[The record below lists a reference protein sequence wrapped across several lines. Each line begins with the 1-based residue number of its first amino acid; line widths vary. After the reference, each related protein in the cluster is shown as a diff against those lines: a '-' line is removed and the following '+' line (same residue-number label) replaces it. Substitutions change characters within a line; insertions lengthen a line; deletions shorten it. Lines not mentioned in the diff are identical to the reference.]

1 MKLKPFSMALLLTA
15 VLSMTACNSELN
27 ENDVGTP
34 NPGNP
39 NPVNPGEPADP
50 EIILGTWL
58 NKDEDGDGVPD
69 CMDDFPFDP
78 TRSRYPEYADTEPND
93 NPALAVNTNHQ
104 LSLANPGFRISGA
117 ISSDSDNAD
126 MFRFAA
132 RQGQSVTAVL
142 RKTDLDSAFEPLLSF
157 AGLDG
162 NALNFGRISR
172 GAPAH
177 YGIVAINYVVREDRE
192 LFLLIADQN
201 SKGGPDFGYSVTVFL
216 DSNGNGVDDQ
226 QMRAMGVEPIR
237 QSSSGDGILDLWK
250 VAFATTCDELDFD
263 GDGIPNILDT
273 DSNGDGIPD
282 RIKGIGDADGDGVP
296 NFLDFDSD
304 GNGIPDSIEV
314 GPDPLRPVD
323 TNRNGIPDFL
333 DLDDDGDG
341 LLDTW
346 DNDRLTPIAE
356 APFSGPDA
364 ILILSLSGFYDRG
377 VARSHYRAGDMV
389 KIRGDGLL
397 GSQDDIII
405 GLVGGGA
412 PINLR
417 PELILSEGLLFR
429 MPEVERTHLFVVI
442 DNKRTEYY
450 SLDTQPANSPVIVG
464 STFRTLVAGE
474 ELTIYGAGFTTG
486 SEVIFD
492 GKAYPVVSVRPDMIR
507 VRVPQ
512 DIGAGEFHVAGPNGI
527 SNKISYDINSTVS
540 VSATAEFGGEL
551 YIGSG
556 VQTDALQPFSQQM
569 VLPLSS
575 AQNKSLHLYQYDSNG
590 ELQQLASA
598 IRFAG
603 QQSVEISTETTQ
615 VYQDL
620 IQQGLFSISY
630 EQWQELSSNP
640 QTVVSYADYSKAAAV
655 DYSAV
660 SKQIYQILQQSG
672 QVSIQAGEANNTAEP
687 IVIDYLDGYFT
698 MTMQALKNWQ
708 MAGYSY
714 RSHNCKSGGFWGL
727 LSYNGCS
734 ELQNR
739 TQLYLSARIYPLDE
753 KGELDISNDML
764 NNPIK
769 GHITYPWHTDMIGP
783 VSSTFLG
790 IPAWSNDVLYDECLY
805 RNCLYQIITPGV
817 KNINIGPSPY
827 NPFGSDDYD
836 ILARNAKK
844 HLVTRTI
851 IDGIIIRKFMLI
863 FEEMGIKANTKK
875 SLETMSRIITS
886 RVPKIG
892 EEVDKLLDKDDIA
905 TGDIFKHLMEIVHHI
920 WVEEVDHILGLP
932 PAFGRL
938 KLFETILV
946 EFGLTPEDAIQALA
960 GSTAEKAVP
969 IWGQIKT
976 AYKAGQVIDA
986 VASMGMVIYEFT
998 QVPPKVDFTIVWGL
1012 QIADVRP
1019 GVVSREQGDVQITVY
1034 GSGFPPIYRSWYDP
1048 RGDILP
1054 TLKFVDSAN
1063 PTNEHPFDGK
1073 DAVVNFEGTRVIVT
1087 LPSSFI
1093 ESIEG
1098 TIEVYL
1104 TYDGD
1109 EVKSAKDIVV
1119 ADGVIIS
1126 DITPEEGKPGD
1137 VILLEGIGFAANRE
1151 DNTVTFAGVHGERIV
1166 ANILQVSAQSL
1177 EVEVPNGVRTG
1188 DVTVEVLGQL
1198 SNAVNFTVPYLV
1210 YITYGDNGNLLDDVF
1225 QLRLNGQ
1232 IIRNDPSP
1240 QRKIGPI
1247 EVALTAGQHIVQL
1260 VGVEADDG
1268 VGTYYIDFSGDVVSV
1283 SGDEQEGRDLL
1294 PTDIKTYLIEVGPA
1308 GEVNHNQ
1315 VQWYLENLQPEH
1327 LH

>member
-162 NALNFGRISR
+162 NALNFVPLSR

-177 YGIVAINYVVREDRE
+177 YGIVVINYVVREDRE

-201 SKGGPDFGYSVTVFL
+201 SKGGPDFGYSVKVFL
-216 DSNGNGVDDQ
+216 DSNSNGVDDQ
-226 QMRAMGVEPIR
+226 QMRAMGVEPSV

-364 ILILSLSGFYDRG
+364 RFILSLSGFYDRG
-377 VARSHYRAGDMV
+377 VAPFHYRAGDMV
-389 KIRGDGLL
+389 KITGRGLQGA
-397 GSQDDIII
+397 QNDIII
-405 GLVGGGA
+405 ALAGGGT

-417 PELILSEGLLFR
+417 PELILNDGLLFR
-429 MPEVERTHLFVVI
+429 MPEVEHSHLFVVI
-442 DNKRTEYY
+442 DNKRTEHY
-450 SLDTQPANSPVIVG
+450 SLNIQPADSPVIVG

-512 DIGAGEFHVAGPNGI
+512 DLDAGEFHVAGPNGV

-556 VQTDALQPFSQQM
+556 VRTDTLQPFSQHM
-569 VLPLSS
+569 VVPLSS

-640 QTVVSYADYSKAAAV
+640 QAAVSYADYSKAAAV

-672 QVSIQAGEANNTAEP
+672 QVSIQAEEANNTAEP

-708 MAGYSY
+708 MAGYSNI
-714 RSHNCKSGGFWGL
+714 SHNCKSGGFWGL
-727 LSYNGCS
+727 LSYNGCA

-739 TQLYLSARIYPLDE
+739 TQLYLSARIYPLDA
-753 KGELDISNDML
+753 KGELDLSLDGL
-764 NNPIK
+764 NNPIRN
-769 GHITYPWHTDMIGP
+769 HITRSYHKDIIGP
-783 VSSTFLG
+783 VASTFLG
-790 IPAWSNDVLYDECLY
+790 IPVWSNDTLFDPTQCIY

-817 KNINIGPSPY
+817 RNVDIGISPY
-827 NPFGSDDYD
+827 NPHGSEDYNKQ
-836 ILARNAKK
+836 ARDAKK
-844 HLVTRTI
+844 HLAIRAIV
-851 IDGIIIRKFMLI
+851 DGIVIRKFMLI
-863 FEEMGIKANTKK
+863 FDQMGIKAYDQAIMTI
-875 SLETMSRIITS
+875 MSKLIVESITHLDEIAE
-886 RVPKIG
+886 KIVG
-892 EEVDKLLDKDDIA
+892 DENITLDDIYRSIH
-905 TGDIFKHLMEIVHHI
+905 TLGGIVWDMEVQPLLSPTPSIGPITRDILELHDIEI
-920 WVEEVDHILGLP
+920 
-932 PAFGRL
+932 
-938 KLFETILV
+938 
-946 EFGLTPEDAIQALA
+946 EDAMTKLVTNHAQKI
-960 GSTAEKAVP
+960 VP
-969 IWGQIKT
+969 VWGQIKT
-976 AYKAGQVIDA
+976 AYEAAKVIDA
-986 VASMGMVIYEFT
+986 VASIGIVIYEFA
-998 QVPPKVDFTIVWGL
+998 QVPPKVDFTITWGL

-1034 GSGFPPIYRSWYDP
+1034 GSGFPRVSRFWGSDLIPHI
-1048 RGDILP
+1048 
-1054 TLKFVDSAN
+1054 KFVDSAN
-1063 PTNEHPFDGK
+1063 PGHNVIFNTIDK
-1073 DAVVNFEGTRVIVT
+1073 ISVNFEGTQAVVT
-1087 LPSSFI
+1087 LPGSFI
-1093 ESIEG
+1093 ESTEG

-1104 TYDGD
+1104 SYDGE
-1109 EVKSAKDIVV
+1109 EVRSAKDIVV
-1119 ADGVIIS
+1119 ADGVVIS

-1137 VILLEGIGFAANRE
+1137 VILLEGIGFAAKAS
-1151 DNTVTFAGVHGERIV
+1151 DNIVTFAGAHGERISAGV
-1166 ANILQVSAQSL
+1166 LSASAQSL
-1177 EVEVPNGVRTG
+1177 EVIVPNGVRTG
-1188 DVTVEVLGQL
+1188 DVMVEVYGEL

-1268 VGTYYIDFSGDVVSV
+1268 VGTYYIDFGGDVVSV
-1283 SGDEQEGRDLL
+1283 SGDELEGRDLL
-1294 PTDIKTYLIEVGPA
+1294 PTDIKTYYIEVGPA
-1308 GEVNHNQ
+1308 GEPDQNQ
-1315 VQWYLENLQPEH
+1315 VQWYLENLQSETMH
-1327 LH
+1327 